1 MCLETTYGSTS
12 FFILA
17 TFSST
22 LPYIF
27 QATLFSTHPSRC
39 HKPLT
44 HPVNNPKRSQIF
56 RLSIQTG
63 CHLSIWESTLEL
75 PLQQIFRLYYTC
87 SIQKLLYTSK
97 PPKSQQEPSCPTHYA
112 ERSSNIRFTGWI
124 RQRFANTI
132 SVSWPPRLNREMLS
146 SRSGIQPEQL
156 NMNILILMFLWPFL
170 PAVLVNVFLWP
181 FLTTQV
187 V

>member
-44 HPVNNPKRSQIF
+44 HPVNNPKRRQIF

-75 PLQQIFRLYYTC
+75 PYSKSFDYIIPARFKNYY
-87 SIQKLLYTSK
+87 IHQN
-97 PPKSQQEPSCPTHYA
+97 H
-112 ERSSNIRFTGWI
+112 
-124 RQRFANTI
+124 
-132 SVSWPPRLNREMLS
+132 LS
-146 SRSGIQPEQL
+146 HNNNPHA
-156 NMNILILMFLWPFL
+156 PH
-170 PAVLVNVFLWP
+170 
-181 FLTTQV
+181 TTQNGQV
-187 V
+187 ICHSQDG